1 MNFSKLTPNLC
12 AVAVG
17 DRTIRVWDT
26 SDENDFR
33 RSTTHWSG
41 LQSEVTCVC
50 WHPTNDGFVAYGT
63 ADGSVG
69 IFDVLKDKNTPFR
82 SEINNSI
89 RHIEFRNKN
98 TKKLFTK

>member
-1 MNFSKLTPNLC
+1 MEEEITNSRNAWICGIYDMNFSKVTPNLC

-50 WHPTNDGFVAYGT
+50 WHPTNDGLLHMAQLMVALAY
-63 ADGSVG
+63 
-69 IFDVLKDKNTPFR
+69 
-82 SEINNSI
+82 
-89 RHIEFRNKN
+89 
-98 TKKLFTK
+98 